1 MKTYNITY
9 IDNFKIYNKVD
20 CLGLCYDIVKN
31 GHYINNYYFNNH
43 IIIYYKCFGIYIKI
57 YELIKFGNKNEIDNV
72 YTKNQLYN
80 DLVGYIVK
88 IKTNKYNTTFW
99 RKEILI
105 LHSKI
110 YYIVNFIKDL
120 FNKIKYKKS
129 KTLNLDLGYN

>member
-20 CLGLCYDIVKN
+20 CLGLYYDIARK
-31 GHYINNYYFNNH
+31 GYGTQQYYFHNH

-57 YELIKFGNKNEIDNV
+57 YELIKFGSKNEIDDI
-72 YTKNQLYN
+72 YTKNQLYD

-88 IKTNKYNTTFW
+88 IKTNKYNTTFMY
-99 RKEILI
+99 KKILI